1 MSTLLL
7 PPRAETY
14 GDHRDFLLDHPEAFL
29 AHYFPHRLGDG
40 LQPPHLRLIENALGH
55 YKSLT
60 LFPAT
65 FGKSTIGAELL
76 PLWGLCRDPNIRI
89 AVIAKN
95 DDEVAGIARS
105 MMAEMLDNDDLVNDF
120 GPFRHKERPWGTQR
134 ISVANRTRRGKS
146 DTLAFFGSGAKT
158 VLGYRTDWT
167 ICDDVVTAENSA
179 TPELRSK
186 LSGWFNKSVATGP
199 EHPEMGRLSVYGTR
213 FHPDDLYA
221 ELEEKR
227 STYTGETIYST
238 RQEDAIVSEEDELT
252 LWPARWSW
260 RALMEKKDEVG
271 TVDFNKRYRNIA
283 VDESRILFR
292 EEWVKGGYGP
302 NGDVFPGCI
311 DWDYVVGDYDPAW
324 NLISGFDPAAS
335 QKTRAKR
342 SAHIVIAFAS
352 CPKHDHC
359 LWIVDLERAQLS
371 VPQQRDLVIAKHK
384 QYGLFMSVFEAN
396 AYQAGL
402 GEIIEEELARTGM
415 VYNIQPHYTS
425 DRNKP
430 DPETGVSAL
439 VPWVVNGK
447 MHIPWGDPES
457 RRKMQWLLDDLI
469 PYPAGRTTDCV
480 MALWFAF
487 RRGQEARP
495 PAPSFNRLA
504 GHQSGNR
511 LLRQAGRSRLVAN
524 PAYAQSF
531 SEVE

>member
-1 MSTLLL
+1 MTTLLL

-89 AVIAKN
+89 AVIGKN
-95 DDEVAGIARS
+95 DSEVAGISRS
-105 MMAEMLDNDDLVNDF
+105 MMAEMLDNDDLVKDF
-120 GPFRHKERPWGTQR
+120 GPFRDKEKPWGTER
-134 ISVANRTRRGKS
+134 ISVARRTRRGKS

-167 ICDDVVTAENSA
+167 VCDDVVTAENSA
-179 TPELRSK
+179 TPELRAK

-199 EHPEMGRLSVYGTR
+199 ESPTEGRLTVYGTR

-227 STYTGETIYST
+227 SSRTGETIYST
-238 RQEDAIVSEEDELT
+238 RQEDAIVDEEAKVT

-260 RALMEKKDEVG
+260 DALMDKRDEVG

-283 VDESRILFR
+283 VDESRMLFR
-292 EEWVKGGYGP
+292 EEYLKGGYGP
-302 NGDVFPGCI
+302 TGELYPGCL
-311 DWDYVVGDYDPAW
+311 DWDYSVGDYDEGWSMVA
-324 NLISGFDPAAS
+324 GFDPAAA
-335 QKTRAKR
+335 QKARSKF

-352 CPKHDHC
+352 CPRHETC
-359 LWIVDLERAQLS
+359 LWIIDLERRQLS
-371 VPQQRDLVIAKHK
+371 VPQQRELVIQKHYE
-384 QYGLFMSVFEAN
+384 YGLYMSVFEAN
-396 AYQAGL
+396 AYQSGL
-402 GEIIEEELARTGM
+402 GEIIEEELERRGA
-415 VYNIQPHYTS
+415 VYNIVPHYTS
-425 DRNKP
+425 NRNKP
-430 DPETGVSAL
+430 DPETGVGSM
-439 VPWVVNGK
+439 VPWFENGK
-447 MHIPWGDPES
+447 VHIPWGNPES

-469 PYPAGRTTDCV
+469 PYPGGRTTDCV

-487 RRGQEARP
+487 RRAQEARP
-495 PAPSFNRLA
+495 PASSFNRLS
-504 GHQSGNR
+504 GHQSANP
-511 LLRQAGRSRLVAN
+511 LLRRTGASRLVLN
-524 PAYAQSF
+524 PAYAQTDGDDQ
-531 SEVE
+531 